1 MPTCDD
7 LRIGGTLSPTGIT
20 GGISINGTALS
31 VADWSGIFGHPGFRS
46 APLDISGRPGVRVV
60 GQGLPRGRFF
70 NLDLNVGVLNP
81 QGTLTVSECEQKQA
95 NTDSFLSYLAD
106 PAGAYLEV
114 DMPDQSKRFIYVY
127 AVDPSFVSQPR
138 KLRTIRAPLVSSLAY
153 WHVGGNESTDTIS
166 GADTLVAG
174 GNVNIYDPVLTFAG
188 DGTFQHTGLGWELE
202 IAGSGGPVTVNLGT
216 RTVTE
221 GGNPAPNLLRRNHR
235 DWGWFTPGNNSV
247 TSDVSVTVTWRNQ
260 YA

>member
-7 LRIGGTLSPTGIT
+7 LRIGGTLSGSGIT
-20 GGISINGTALS
+20 GGVSINGTALS
-31 VADWSGIFGHPGFRS
+31 VADWSGIFGHSGFRS

-70 NLDLNVGVLNP
+70 TLSLNVGELNP

-114 DMPDQSKRFIYVY
+114 DMPDSTKRFIYVY

-138 KLRTIRAPLVSSLAY
+138 KLRTIRAPLVSTLGY
-153 WHVGGNESTDTIS
+153 WHVGGNESSDTIS
-166 GADTLVAG
+166 GPDTLVAG

-202 IAGSGGPVTVNLGT
+202 IAGSSGAVTVDLGT

-235 DWGWFTPGNNSV
+235 DWGWFTPGNNTV
-247 TSDVSVTVTWRNQ
+247 TSDVSVTVTWRDQ

>member
-7 LRIGGTLSPTGIT
+7 LRIGGTLSGSGIT

-31 VADWSGIFGHPGFRS
+31 VADWSGIFGHSGFRS

-70 NLDLNVGVLNP
+70 TLSLNVGELNP

-114 DMPDQSKRFIYVY
+114 DMPDSTKRFIYVY

-138 KLRTIRAPLVSSLAY
+138 KLRTIRAPLVSTLGY
-153 WHVGGNESTDTIS
+153 WHVGGNESSDTIS

-202 IAGSGGPVTVNLGT
+202 IAGSSGAVTVDLGT

-247 TSDVSVTVTWRNQ
+247 TSDVSVTVTWRDQ